1 MLKLLEKIREPI
13 TNRPLR
19 RKIFDTL
26 IIFMIGFIF
35 GLGSKILDLVDLE
48 IIHNIFLYYD
58 LGAFF
63 SRISIWLLFA
73 LIISVVSKTPLR
85 AALNVFIFFIGM
97 LLSYYGYGYII
108 EGIFPQKVVIFWLIL
123 AGISPFLAIP
133 CWYAK
138 GKGFLSICISSIIV
152 AVFFVLAFA
161 FDINLNSF
169 RLRHFGMEMVN
180 WLISLGVLYNN
191 PKQFTVILCLS
202 SIIGIIVRFVYLMFL
217 QGKLNLWV
225 VQL

>member
-1 MLKLLEKIREPI
+1 MLKWLEKIRKPI
-13 TNRPLR
+13 TDRPLS
-19 RKIFDTL
+19 RKIFDTF

-35 GLGSKILDLVDLE
+35 GFGSKILDLVDLE
-48 IIHNIFLYYD
+48 IIHTIFLYYD

-63 SRISIWLLFA
+63 SRMSIWLLFA

-85 AALNVFIFFIGM
+85 AAINVFVFFIGM

-108 EGIFPQKVVIFWLIL
+108 EGIFPQKVIAFWVIL
-123 AGISPFLAIP
+123 AIISPFLAVS

-138 GKGFLSICISSIIV
+138 GNNMLSVCISSVLV

-161 FDINLNSF
+161 FDMNLNSF
-169 RLRHFGMEMVN
+169 RLRHFGMEMIN
-180 WLISLGVLYNN
+180 WLISLGVLYKS
-191 PKQFTVILCLS
+191 PKQFTYILLLS
-202 SIIGIIVRFVYLMFL
+202 SIIGISVRFFYLLFL
-217 QGKLNLWV
+217 QGNLDLWV